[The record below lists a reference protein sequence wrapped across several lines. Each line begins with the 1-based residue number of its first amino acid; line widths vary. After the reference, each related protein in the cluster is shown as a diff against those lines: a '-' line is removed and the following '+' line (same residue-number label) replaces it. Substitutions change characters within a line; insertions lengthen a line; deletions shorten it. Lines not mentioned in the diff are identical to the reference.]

1 MFAPSAYRSLST
13 SGFRRSDKAMEWLEK
28 AFAMHDPGVLQLK
41 VKPAYDPLRSDPR
54 FVRLLQ
60 KIGVQ

>member
-1 MFAPSAYRSLST
+1 
-13 SGFRRSDKAMEWLEK
+13 MEWLKK

-54 FVRLLQ
+54 FVRSFRKLACSETAPSFSATS
-60 KIGVQ
+60 